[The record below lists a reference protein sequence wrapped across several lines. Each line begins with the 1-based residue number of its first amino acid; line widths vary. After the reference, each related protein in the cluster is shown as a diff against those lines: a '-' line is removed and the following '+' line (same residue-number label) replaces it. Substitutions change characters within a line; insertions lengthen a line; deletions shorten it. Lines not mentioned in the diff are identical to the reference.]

1 MPQIDKVA
9 YFAQVLWV
17 FGLFVAFYAII
28 SVEVLSGISTVY
40 SVRKHIKSQ
49 CTKYGSELSQEN
61 VDMEFN
67 YNSLIKHSCAES
79 KKVLNKSVLACQ
91 TWAKDASQ
99 EVTTSSGMADVN
111 NKLIVASQ
119 DLAAQR
125 YIFNDCLNGS
135 SK

>member
-1 MPQIDKVA
+1 MLLFSLTYIKRITIMPQIDKVA

-79 KKVLNKSVLACQ
+79 KKVLNKSVLEIGR
-91 TWAKDASQ
+91 ASCR
-99 EVTTSSGMADVN
+99 ERV
-111 NKLIVASQ
+111 
-119 DLAAQR
+119 
-125 YIFNDCLNGS
+125 
-135 SK
+135 